1 MQLDASSKIMFRII
15 KNISKKIL
23 TSNRRISAVVKVKYL
38 SIISVLAVIVFLF
51 TAAPAQ
57 AHPYM
62 YFGGENTIE
71 YWSSLEQLAGEFDN
85 ILDDML
91 IGIIGCARWSTDC
104 QGANSAYYRS
114 VPGQDGPYWD
124 GSDGR
129 GDHGT
134 TNTGSGSAWDYA
146 SKGAGFKFIDSR
158 CLAMLDAI
166 LNPNVHTNLP
176 PATVNAIRAAF
187 AANIQ
192 RAYNTEITIYGIR
205 ASASYLICTI
215 DQTMNLPTNSSQSI
229 NVCGITSLDFDV
241 PSWYKPD
248 SVTGKGDPLVESADP
263 RLDDA
268 LINLTAAYMTLGGQK
283 MVDYWYAFYGK
294 IIHIII
300 TDLLD
305 DIIADMI
312 GKASND
318 EKVINAL
325 LEAGPENWNL
335 TPDPELYAPDPDALN
350 SKAVCNPWG
359 TTINIDFTFPVSFK
373 EIKPTIDVRIRMS
386 DVNVCNTIRIFA
398 DTNLVPSQYTTM
410 TTYLGMQSNQG
421 NLNGDSRNNYTTYSD
436 VFVNTQTQNPSVA
449 KWLLREDIFPDPI
462 PGMELQP
469 IGRTDSPLTYGTDSW
484 TMSVAIDLGDGTIWT
499 PNNLPPTAPRFSY
512 QWLWGNSAADVN
524 TPVSGGTART
534 LNINPV
540 NWLGSRF
547 FRCLITDPWGK
558 ASIYSNVAEVK
569 TKAPD
574 IVVTQQPTV
583 SPTPPI
589 PGMTPF
595 SITCNA
601 TQTGGTLSYQWQ
613 IDRTFSGS
621 NWENVSDGDSNNVY
635 NVASATGNDEG
646 AYRCVITSVT
656 FGNSVNTSMVGV
668 QVNIPKPVIT
678 LQPVGANIDIGANY
692 TFTCD
697 ATIDPTGPLT
707 FQWEKDRVAIGS
719 PIPGPGPVSLPIVN
733 ATPDDTGFYRC
744 KVTSGTYSTHIY
756 SAEVYLRVGAPSGA
770 VFYVDKMA
778 PRPTEDGLTWETAF
792 DTIQE
797 GIDAASAA
805 GGGEVWVAGGPNGG
819 GYVYNE
825 DRPFPWGDLP
835 VAGSLILEDNVALY
849 GGFEG
854 YHGKQEVTRAQRG
867 VRRAVTIIDGSVSR
881 GGAPAYHVVVIGKE
895 SSPTVGV
902 RIDGF
907 DIRGGRALGI
917 AGDYHTWRGAAIYN
931 YQSQPI
937 IENCTFYDNIAVVS
951 GGAIANETVGTAY
964 ANAQI
969 VNCVFYQNHAD
980 RRYDTDSNPMRGG
993 GAIFNDVADPTIV
1006 FCTFVANTINATP
1019 VDGSDLNLYGTV
1031 SGAIFNYNTT
1041 AVMTIN
1047 SCIFWDN
1054 APGVVETMC
1063 AADNPSCA
1071 PPNVLFTDLSQM
1083 IDPLFIGTPPE
1094 FKLADTSPCKNA
1106 ADPALVSPNYD
1117 LQGVPR
1123 PQLGASDRGAYEMV
1137 DLAAYNIV
1145 CKNIEVSL
1153 DETGTVSFPAS
1164 SLYNS
1169 AGSTVPGALWKLTVD
1184 GQRTVNLN
1192 CSAYPTKVLTLTATD
1207 MAGNQDTCEATV
1219 TLKDEIAPT
1228 AACKDITVSLNA
1240 SGQYTLTAAEVDNGS
1255 TDNCSTVSLSIPATT
1270 YTCANIGVNVVQL
1283 TVTDGAGNT
1292 DTCLANVT
1300 VQDTTPPTV
1309 VTKNITVDLDSTGHA
1324 TITPAQIENGSTDN
1338 CGVDT
1343 ATFALDRTEF
1353 TCADRLVPQTV
1364 NLTVDD
1370 VNGNSASAPAQV
1382 TVRDVTP
1389 PVISVRGASEITL
1402 VTGVD
1407 CYVEEGASWTDVCD
1421 GTGEAVIGGDSV
1433 PSNCPLLPTDVGT
1446 YVVTYNYTD
1455 LGGNAAEQRTRTV
1468 RIISN
1473 QLPVIT
1479 LLGDNPMT
1487 LACGTT
1493 YVEPGYVATDP
1504 EDGDL
1509 TDEVVVNSSE
1519 LVTDPVSGYIVP
1531 GTYHIGY
1538 SVTDHDLSNPM
1549 STTATRTLEVVDMDY
1564 PTVTL
1569 TGAEQLP
1576 WQLGKPFVDPGYSAE
1591 DPCWGDV
1598 TILTEVAGVVDVDT
1612 PGVYVLTYTPK
1623 DYSGLYGESV
1633 QREVYVGDFLQ
1644 IVAHPQ
1650 NADAYI
1656 DSNTFE
1662 LSVTFTGGIFIPG
1675 YDTYTWL
1682 RGSEVVESGTVETGA
1697 NTLELTVDPT
1707 AITPGTYMY
1716 HAEIKDLEGVHA
1728 SNQARVRIGNHITL
1742 GDPIPNAEVVPGD
1755 KFSMTVQAT
1764 GGVGSLHYQ
1773 WQKSDGSKGWANVS
1787 NGANISG
1794 ATTNTLAFNPFTA
1807 EDVGT
1812 YRCEITDDYTDM
1824 AYSNEVVLTKGSG
1837 IPVAGTIGITMLTAL
1852 SALAGVFTLRRR
1864 QR

>member
-1 MQLDASSKIMFRII
+1 
-15 KNISKKIL
+15 
-23 TSNRRISAVVKVKYL
+23 VVKVKYL

-51 TAAPAQ
+51 TATPVQAQ
-57 AHPYM
+57 LHPYM
-62 YFGGENTIE
+62 YFGGENPE
-71 YWSSLEQLAGEFDN
+71 KYWDSLEELAGKFDN

-91 IGIIGCARWSTDC
+91 IGIIGCARWTQDC
-104 QGANSAYYRS
+104 QGVNSAYYRS

-129 GDHGT
+129 SDHGT
-134 TNTGSGSAWDYA
+134 TNTGSGSAWDYSA
-146 SKGAGFKFIDSR
+146 KGAGFKFIDSR

-176 PATVNAIRAAF
+176 PATVNAIRSAF

-192 RAYNTEITIYGIR
+192 RAYNTEVTIYGVR

-215 DQTMNLPTNSSQSI
+215 DQTLNLPTNSRQSI
-229 NVCGITSLDFDV
+229 DVCGITSLDLDV

-248 SVTGKGDPLVESADP
+248 SVTGRGDPLVEAADP

-283 MVDYWYAFYGK
+283 MVDYWYSFYGK
-294 IIHIII
+294 VMHIVI

-359 TTINIDFTFPVSFK
+359 TTANIDFSFPVSFK
-373 EIKPTIDVRIRMS
+373 EIKPTINVRIRIT

-398 DTNLVPSQYTTM
+398 DTNVVPSQYTLM
-410 TTYLGMQSNQG
+410 TTYLGMQNGQGDLNVDGRSNF
-421 NLNGDSRNNYTTYSD
+421 LTYADAFS
-436 VFVNTQTQNPSVA
+436 NPQTLNPSLM
-449 KWLLREDIFPDPI
+449 KWKLREDIFPDSI
-462 PGMELQP
+462 PELEIQP
-469 IGRTDSPLTYGTDSW
+469 VGRTDPPLVYLQDIW
-484 TMSVAIDLGDGTIWT
+484 TLSVAADKGDGTIWT
-499 PNNLPPTAPRFSY
+499 PDNLPPTAPRFSY
-512 QWLWGNSAADVN
+512 QWKWGTSASDVN
-524 TPVSGGTART
+524 TNVTGGNVRVLTIT
-534 LNINPV
+534 PV
-540 NWLGSRF
+540 NWLGSRY

-558 ASIYSNVAEVK
+558 ASTYSNIVEVK

-574 IVVTQQPTV
+574 IVITQQPTV
-583 SPTPPI
+583 NPTPPI
-589 PGMTPF
+589 VAGTPF
-595 SITCNA
+595 SITCSA

-613 IDRTFSGS
+613 IDRDFGGPGG
-621 NWENVSDGDSNNVY
+621 WENVSDGDSNNVY
-635 NVASATGNDEG
+635 NVASASINDEG
-646 AYRCVITSVT
+646 NYRCVITSNL
-656 FGNSVNTSMVGV
+656 GNSVNTFQVGV

-678 LQPVGANIDIGANY
+678 EQPVGANIAEGASH
-692 TFTCD
+692 TFICD

-707 FQWEKDRVAIGS
+707 FQWEKDKIAIGS
-719 PIPGPGPVSLPIVN
+719 PIPGPGPVSLVINN
-733 ATPDDTGFYRC
+733 ATPDDTGLYRC
-744 KVTSGTYSTHIY
+744 KVTSGTYGTYIY
-756 SAEVYLRVGAPSGA
+756 SSEVYLRVGGA
-770 VFYVDKMA
+770 SAGALFYVDKMA
-778 PRPTEDGLTWETAF
+778 PRTGGVEDGLSWETAF

-797 GIDAASAA
+797 GIDAVSAA
-805 GGGEVWVAGGPNGG
+805 GGGQVWVAGGPNGG

-825 DRPFPWGDLP
+825 LRTEEWGDVS
-835 VAGSLILEDNVALY
+835 VAGSLVVPDDVELY

-854 YHGKQEVTRAQRG
+854 YHGKQETALSQRG

-881 GGAPAYHVVVIGKE
+881 GGAPAYHVIAIGYRIR
-895 SSPTVGV
+895 PAVGV
-902 RIDGF
+902 VIDGF
-907 DIRGGRALGI
+907 DIRGGRATGVP
-917 AGDYHTWRGAAIYN
+917 GDSYHTWRGGGIYN
-931 YQSQPI
+931 WQSQPVI
-937 IENCTFYDNIAVVS
+937 ANCTFYNNIATVS
-951 GGAIANETVGTAY
+951 GGAIANASNGTTY

-969 VNCVFYQNHAD
+969 INCVFYQNHAD
-980 RRYDTDSNPMRGG
+980 RRYDSENNPIRGG
-993 GAIFNDVADPTIV
+993 GAIFNDGADPTIL
-1006 FCTFVANTINATP
+1006 FCTFVGNTINATP
-1019 VDGSDLNLYGTV
+1019 VDGSDLNLFGTV
-1031 SGAIFNYNTT
+1031 SGAIYNWNTT
-1041 AVMTIN
+1041 STLTIN
-1047 SCIFWDN
+1047 SCIFWQN
-1054 APGVVETMC
+1054 GPGAVETMC
-1063 AADNPSCA
+1063 PPDNPSCA
-1071 PPNVLFTDLSQM
+1071 PPTVLFTDLGQATN
-1083 IDPLFIGTPPE
+1083 PQFIGTPPE
-1094 FKLADTSPCKNA
+1094 FKLAATSPYKDA
-1106 ADPALVSPNYD
+1106 ADPALLSPNRD
-1117 LQGVPR
+1117 IQGVPR
-1123 PQLGASDRGAYEMV
+1123 PQFTASDRGAYEMV
-1137 DLAAYNIV
+1137 DTSLYNIA
-1145 CKNIEVSL
+1145 CKEGTEVSL
-1153 DETGTVSFPAS
+1153 GNDGTVSFPAS

-1169 AGSTVPGALWKLTVD
+1169 AGSTVPGALWKLTVN
-1184 GQRTVNLN
+1184 GQRTVTLT
-1192 CSAYPTKVLTLTATD
+1192 CSDYPTKSLTLTATD
-1207 MAGNQDTCEATV
+1207 MAGNQVTCESTV

-1228 AACKDITVSLNA
+1228 AECKDITVNLNA
-1240 SGQYTLTAAEVDNGS
+1240 SGQYTLTAAEINNGS
-1255 TDNCSTVSLSIPATT
+1255 TDNCGASGLTLSIPATT
-1270 YTCANIGVNVVQL
+1270 FTCEDIGNNVVQL
-1283 TVTDGAGNT
+1283 TVKDAADNESA
-1292 DTCLANVT
+1292 CLANVT
-1300 VQDTTPPTV
+1300 VQDATPPTV

-1324 TITPAQIENGSTDN
+1324 SITPAQVENGSTDN
-1338 CGVDT
+1338 CGVD
-1343 ATFALDRTEF
+1343 ADTFALDRTEF
-1353 TCADRLVPQTV
+1353 TCADRLTPQTV

-1370 VNGNSASAPAQV
+1370 VNGNSGSASAQV

-1389 PVISVRGASEITL
+1389 PVISLRGASEITL
-1402 VTGVD
+1402 VTSID

-1421 GTGEAVIGGDSV
+1421 GTGEAVVGGDTV
-1433 PSNCPLLPTDVGT
+1433 PSNCPLLTTDAGT

-1455 LGGNAAEQRTRTV
+1455 LSGNAADEKTRTV
-1468 RIISN
+1468 HIISN
-1473 QLPVIT
+1473 QPPVIT
-1479 LLGDNPMT
+1479 LLGDNPLT
-1487 LACGTT
+1487 LACGVP
-1493 YVEPGYVATDP
+1493 YEEPGYVATDP

-1509 TDEVVVNSSE
+1509 TDEVVVNTSE

-1531 GTYHIGY
+1531 DTYHIIY

-1549 STTATRTLEVVDMDY
+1549 SATVTRTLEVVDMDY

-1576 WQLGKPFVDPGYSAE
+1576 WQLGTPFVDPGYSAE

-1598 TILTEVAGVVDVDT
+1598 TVLTEVVGSVNVNE

-1623 DYSGLYGESV
+1623 DYSDNAGEPV

-1716 HAEIKDLEGVHA
+1716 HAEIKDLAGVHA

-1755 KFSMTVQAT
+1755 NYAMTVQAT
-1764 GGVGSLHYQ
+1764 GGIGSLHYQ

-1794 ATTNTLAFNPFTA
+1794 ATTNTLAFNPFAA

-1812 YRCEITDDYTDM
+1812 YRCEITDDYIDV
-1824 AYSNEVVLTKGSG
+1824 AYSNEVILTKGSG
-1837 IPVAGTIGITMLTAL
+1837 IPVAGTIGIAVLSAL